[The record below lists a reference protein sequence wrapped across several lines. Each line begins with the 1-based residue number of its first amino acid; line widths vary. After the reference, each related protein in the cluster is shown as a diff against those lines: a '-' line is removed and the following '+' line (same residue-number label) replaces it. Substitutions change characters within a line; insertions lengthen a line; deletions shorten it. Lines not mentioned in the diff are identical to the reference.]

1 VLEVRGLSFEL
12 CLYERRKDNNMA
24 FMHFDESIEMIQ
36 NLEINNYKTKKLYL
50 VDTLGYVLAEDVV
63 ADHNSPEFPTSAM
76 DGYAIIHEDMTLG
89 TLKVGSINPAGSALK
104 EEVIGGTCIKTF
116 TGSLM
121 PHGADTLI
129 PIENVEVDG
138 DEIII
143 KEEVPQGFSVREVGE
158 NYAKGQMLIP
168 KGTKIDFPQIG
179 VMASLNIA
187 NVLVYEKPTVAI
199 ISTGSELLELGE
211 EQTNDSQIRSSNNYI
226 LEAIVNKY
234 DGIPMQLGC
243 IKDDKA
249 SITTAISD
257 ALEKSDIVVTTG
269 GVSVGDF
276 DFVKDVIYELDC
288 DVVFKGV
295 RVKPGQHIMVARKDD
310 KFIIGL
316 PGFAYSSTVTALLY
330 LVPLIEKLQQG
341 KSCLRKVKAKLAEP
355 FVKRAKK
362 AEFTACNINLM
373 QGEYYV
379 DFKDKKVG
387 SSAILT
393 NMLGEVALLAT
404 SEDDRS
410 KDIGDEVTVLLVG

>member
-1 VLEVRGLSFEL
+1 MG
-12 CLYERRKDNNMA
+12 
-24 FMHFDESIEMIQ
+24 FMHFDESIEIIQ
-36 NLEINNYKTKKLYL
+36 NLEISNYKTKKLYL
-50 VDTLGYVLAEDVV
+50 VNALGYVLAEDIV
-63 ADHNSPEFPTSAM
+63 AYHNSPEFPTSAM
-76 DGYAIIHEDMTLG
+76 DGYAIKHKDMALG
-89 TLKVGSINPAGSALK
+89 KLKVRSINPAGSELK
-104 EEVIGGTCIKTF
+104 EEVTEGTCIKTF

-129 PIENVEVDG
+129 PIENVEVNA

-179 VMASLNIA
+179 VMASLNID

-199 ISTGSELLELGE
+199 LSTGSELLELGE

-234 DGIPMQLGC
+234 DGIPIQLGC
-243 IKDDKA
+243 IKDDKET
-249 SITTAISD
+249 ITREIAA
-257 ALEKSDIVVTTG
+257 ALERSDIVVTTG

-276 DFVKDVIYELDC
+276 DFVKDVIYELGC
-288 DVVFKGV
+288 DIVFKGV
-295 RVKPGQHIMVARKDD
+295 RVKPGQHIMVARKKD

-330 LVPLIEKLQQG
+330 LVPIIEKLQHG
-341 KSCLRKVKAKLAEP
+341 KSSLQKVKARLKEP
-355 FVKRAKK
+355 FAKRAKK
-362 AEFTACNINLM
+362 AEFTACNVSLL

-393 NMLGEVALLAT
+393 NMLGDVALLVT
-404 SEDDRS
+404 SEDDTS
-410 KDIGDEVTVLLVG
+410 KDIGDEVAILLLG

>member
-1 VLEVRGLSFEL
+1 
-12 CLYERRKDNNMA
+12 M
-24 FMHFDESIEMIQ
+24 MHFDESIQMIE
-36 NLEINNYKTKKLYL
+36 NLEINNYKIKNLPL
-50 VDTLGYVLAEDVV
+50 MEAQGYILAADIM

-89 TLKVGSINPAGSALK
+89 TLRVGSINPAGSALK

-143 KEEVPQGFSVREVGE
+143 KQEVPQGFSVREPGE
-158 NYAKGQMLIP
+158 NYAKGQLLIS

-211 EQTNDSQIRSSNNYI
+211 EQTNDAQIRSSNNYI
-226 LEAIVNKY
+226 LEAIVKKY
-234 DGIPMQLGC
+234 DGAPLQLGC

-249 SITTAISD
+249 TITKAISD

-276 DFVKDVIYELDC
+276 DFVKDVIYELGC

-330 LVPLIEKLQQG
+330 LVPLIEKLQNG
-341 KSCLRKVKAKLAEP
+341 KSSLAHVKAKLKEP

-362 AEFTACNINLM
+362 AEFTACNISLL

-379 DFKDKKVG
+379 DFKGKKVG

-393 NMLGEVALLAT
+393 NMLGDVALLIT
-404 SEDDRS
+404 SEDDTS
-410 KDIGDEVTVLLVG
+410 KEIGDEVTILLFG

>member
-1 VLEVRGLSFEL
+1 
-12 CLYERRKDNNMA
+12 MI
-24 FMHFDESIEMIQ
+24 HFDESIEILED
-36 NLEINNYKTKKLYL
+36 LEINKYKIKTLYL
-50 VDTLGYVLAEDVV
+50 LDALGYVLAEDIV

-76 DGYAIIHEDMTLG
+76 DGYAVIHEDMILG

-104 EEVIGGTCIKTF
+104 DEVIGGTCIKTF

-121 PHGADTLI
+121 PKGADTLI

-138 DEIII
+138 EDIII

-158 NYAKGQMLIP
+158 NYSKGQLLIP

-179 VMASLNIA
+179 VMSSLNIA

-199 ISTGSELLELGE
+199 LSTGSELLELGE
-211 EQTNDSQIRSSNNYI
+211 EQTNDAQIRSSNNYI
-226 LEAIVNKY
+226 LEAIVKKY
-234 DGIPMQLGC
+234 DGIPLQLGC
-243 IKDDKA
+243 IKDDK
-249 SITTAISD
+249 SNITKAVSD

-276 DFVKDVIYELDC
+276 DFVKDVIVELGC

-330 LVPLIEKLQQG
+330 VVPLIEKLQHG
-341 KSCLRKVKAKLAEP
+341 KCSLRKIKAKLKEP
-355 FVKRAKK
+355 FVKRTKK
-362 AEFTACNINLM
+362 AEFTACNVSLM
-373 QGEYYV
+373 HGEYYV
-379 DFKDKKVG
+379 DFKGKKTG
-387 SSAILT
+387 TSAILT
-393 NMLGEVALLAT
+393 NMLGDVALLVTA
-404 SEDDRS
+404 EDDSS
-410 KDIGDEVTVLLVG
+410 KEVGDEVFILLFN

>member
-1 VLEVRGLSFEL
+1 
-12 CLYERRKDNNMA
+12 MI
-24 FMHFDESIEMIQ
+24 HFDESIEMIQ
-36 NLEINNYKTKKLYL
+36 NLEINNYKIKKLYL
-50 VDTLGYVLAEDVV
+50 VDALGYVLAEDVV

-89 TLKVGSINPAGSALK
+89 RLNIASINPAGSSLK

-121 PHGADTLI
+121 PKGADTLI

-138 DEIII
+138 DDIII

-158 NYAKGQMLIP
+158 NYFKGQLLIP

-179 VMASLNIA
+179 VMSSLNIA
-187 NVLVYEKPTVAI
+187 NVLVYEKPIVAI
-199 ISTGSELLELGE
+199 LSTGSELLELGE
-211 EQTNDSQIRSSNNYI
+211 EQTNDAQIRSSNNYI
-226 LEAIVNKY
+226 LEAIVKKY

-243 IKDDKA
+243 IKDDKT
-249 SITTAISD
+249 SITKAVSG

-276 DFVKDVIYELDC
+276 DFVKDVIVEIGC

-295 RVKPGQHIMVARKDD
+295 RVKPGQHIMLARKGD

-330 LVPLIEKLQQG
+330 VVPLIEKLQHG
-341 KSCLRKVKAKLAEP
+341 KCSLRKIKAKLKEP
-355 FVKRAKK
+355 FIKRAKK
-362 AEFTACNINLM
+362 AEFTACNVSLM

-379 DFKDKKVG
+379 DFKGKKVG
-387 SSAILT
+387 TSAILT
-393 NMLGEVALLAT
+393 NMLDDVALLVT
-404 SEDDRS
+404 SEDDSS
-410 KDIGDEVTVLLVG
+410 KETGDEVTVLLFD

>member
-1 VLEVRGLSFEL
+1 
-12 CLYERRKDNNMA
+12 MI
-24 FMHFDESIEMIQ
+24 HFDESIQIIQ
-36 NLEINNYKTKKLYL
+36 DLEINNYKTKKLYL
-50 VDTLGYVLAEDVV
+50 VDALGYVLAEDVI

-249 SITTAISD
+249 TITKEISA

-276 DFVKDVIYELDC
+276 DFVKDVIYELGC

-330 LVPLIEKLQQG
+330 LIPLIEKLQQG
-341 KSCLRKVKAKLAEP
+341 KGALHKVKAKLKEP
-355 FVKRAKK
+355 FIKRAKK
-362 AEFTACNINLM
+362 AEFTACNVSLI
-373 QGEYYV
+373 QGEYYI
-379 DFKDKKVG
+379 DFKGKKVG

-393 NMLGEVALLAT
+393 NMLGEAALLVT
-404 SEDDRS
+404 SEDDTS
-410 KDIGDEVTVLLVG
+410 KEVGDTVSVLLFG

>member
-1 VLEVRGLSFEL
+1 
-12 CLYERRKDNNMA
+12 M
-24 FMHFDESIEMIQ
+24 MHFDESIQMIE
-36 NLEINNYKTKKLYL
+36 NLEINNYKIKNLPL
-50 VDTLGYVLAEDVV
+50 LEAQGYVLAVDIV

-89 TLKVGSINPAGSALK
+89 TLRVGSINPAGSALK
-104 EEVIGGTCIKTF
+104 DEVIGGTCIKTF

-129 PIENVEVDG
+129 PIENVEVEG
-138 DEIII
+138 DEIVI
-143 KEEVPQGFSVREVGE
+143 KQEVPQGFSVREPGE
-158 NYAKGQMLIP
+158 NYAKGQLLIP

-187 NVLVYEKPTVAI
+187 TVLVYKKPTVAI
-199 ISTGSELLELGE
+199 ISTGSELLELGQ
-211 EQTNDSQIRSSNNYI
+211 EQTNDAQIRSSNNYI
-226 LEAIVNKY
+226 LEAIVKKY
-234 DGIPMQLGC
+234 DGVPLQRGC
-243 IKDDKA
+243 IKDDKET
-249 SITTAISD
+249 ITREITE

-276 DFVKDVIYELDC
+276 DFVKDVIREIGC

-295 RVKPGQHIMVARKDD
+295 RVKPGQHIMVARKGD

-341 KSCLRKVKAKLAEP
+341 KCSLHTVKAKLKEP

-362 AEFTACNINLM
+362 AEFTACNVSLI

-393 NMLGEVALLAT
+393 NMLGDVALLIT
-404 SEDDRS
+404 SEDDTS
-410 KDIGDEVTVLLVG
+410 KEIGDEVSILLFG

>member
-1 VLEVRGLSFEL
+1 
-12 CLYERRKDNNMA
+12 MI
-24 FMHFDESIEMIQ
+24 HFDESIQMIE
-36 NLEINNYKTKKLYL
+36 NLEIHNYKIKNLPL
-50 VDTLGYVLAEDVV
+50 MEAQGYVLAEDII

-76 DGYAIIHEDMTLG
+76 DGYAFQYDDMALG
-89 TLKVGSINPAGSALK
+89 RLKIASINPAGSALK
-104 EEVIGGTCIKTF
+104 EDVIGGTCIKTF

-129 PIENVEVDG
+129 PIENVEVEG

-158 NYAKGQMLIP
+158 NYAKGKLLIS

-187 NVLVYEKPTVAI
+187 NILVYEKPTVAI
-199 ISTGSELLELGE
+199 LSTGSELLELGV
-211 EQTNDSQIRSSNNYI
+211 EQTNDAQIRSSNNYI
-226 LEAIVNKY
+226 LEAIVKKY
-234 DGIPMQLGC
+234 DGTPIQLGC

-276 DFVKDVIYELDC
+276 DFVKDVIRELGC

-295 RVKPGQHIMVARKDD
+295 RIKPGQHIMVAKKED

-330 LVPLIEKLQQG
+330 LIPLIEKFQHG
-341 KSCLRKVKAKLAEP
+341 KCAIRKVKATLKEP

-362 AEFTACNINLM
+362 AEFTACNISLL

-379 DFKDKKVG
+379 DFKGKKVG

-393 NMLGEVALLAT
+393 NMLGDVALLVT
-404 SEDDRS
+404 SEDDTS
-410 KDIGDEVTVLLVG
+410 KEIGDKVSVLLFG

>member
-1 VLEVRGLSFEL
+1 
-12 CLYERRKDNNMA
+12 MA

-50 VDTLGYVLAEDVV
+50 VDTLGYVLAEDVI

-129 PIENVEVDG
+129 PIENVEVEG

-249 SITTAISD
+249 TITTAISD

-276 DFVKDVIYELDC
+276 DFVKDVIYELGC

-341 KSCLRKVKAKLAEP
+341 RSSLRKVKAKLAEP

-362 AEFTACNINLM
+362 AEFTACNINLI

-393 NMLGEVALLAT
+393 NMLGNVALLAT
-404 SEDDRS
+404 SEDDIS
-410 KDIGDEVTVLLVG
+410 KDIGDEVTVLLVD

>member
-1 VLEVRGLSFEL
+1 
-12 CLYERRKDNNMA
+12 MI
-24 FMHFDESIEMIQ
+24 HFDESIEMIQ
-36 NLEINNYKTKKLYL
+36 NLEINKYKTKKLYL
-50 VDTLGYVLAEDVV
+50 VDALGYVLAEDIV

-158 NYAKGQMLIP
+158 NYAKGQLLIP

-179 VMASLNIA
+179 VMASLNISS
-187 NVLVYEKPTVAI
+187 VLVYEKPTVAI
-199 ISTGSELLELGE
+199 LSTGSELLELGE
-211 EQTNDSQIRSSNNYI
+211 EQTNDAQIRSSNNYI
-226 LEAIVNKY
+226 LEAIVKKY
-234 DGIPMQLGC
+234 DGVPMQLGC

-249 SITTAISD
+249 SITKAVSD

-276 DFVKDVIYELDC
+276 DFVKDVIVELGC

-295 RVKPGQHIMVARKDD
+295 RVKPGQHIMVARKGD

-330 LVPLIEKLQQG
+330 VVPLIEKLQQG
-341 KSCLRKVKAKLAEP
+341 KCSLRKVKAILKEA
-355 FVKRAKK
+355 FIKRAKK

-393 NMLGEVALLAT
+393 NMLGNVALLVT
-404 SEDDRS
+404 SEDDSS
-410 KDIGDEVTVLLVG
+410 KETGDEVTVLLLG

>member
-1 VLEVRGLSFEL
+1 
-12 CLYERRKDNNMA
+12 M
-24 FMHFDESIEMIQ
+24 MHFDESIQMIE
-36 NLEINNYKTKKLYL
+36 NLEINNYKIKNLPL
-50 VDTLGYVLAEDVV
+50 MEAQGYVLAADVV

-89 TLKVGSINPAGSALK
+89 TLRVGSINPAGSALK

-143 KEEVPQGFSVREVGE
+143 KEEVPQGFSVREPGE
-158 NYAKGQMLIP
+158 NYAEGQLLIP

-187 NVLVYEKPTVAI
+187 EVLVYEKPTVAI

-211 EQTNDSQIRSSNNYI
+211 EQTNDAQIRSSNNYI
-226 LEAIVNKY
+226 LEAIVKKY
-234 DGIPMQLGC
+234 DGVPLQLGC
-243 IKDDKA
+243 IKDDK
-249 SITTAISD
+249 STITREISA
-257 ALEKSDIVVTTG
+257 ALKKSDIVVTTG

-276 DFVKDVIYELDC
+276 DFVKDVIYELGC

-295 RVKPGQHIMVARKDD
+295 RVKPGQHIMVARKED

-330 LVPLIEKLQQG
+330 LVPLIEKLQYG
-341 KSCLRKVKAKLAEP
+341 KSSLCQVKAKLGEP
-355 FVKRAKK
+355 FIKRAKK
-362 AEFTACNINLM
+362 AEFTACNVSLR

-379 DFKDKKVG
+379 DFKGKKVG

-393 NMLGEVALLAT
+393 NMRGDVAILMTA
-404 SEDDRS
+404 
-410 KDIGDEVTVLLVG
+410 

>member
-1 VLEVRGLSFEL
+1 
-12 CLYERRKDNNMA
+12 M
-24 FMHFDESIEMIQ
+24 MHFDESIQMIE
-36 NLEINNYKTKKLYL
+36 NLEINSYKTKELYL
-50 VDTLGYVLAEDVV
+50 VDALGYILAEDIV

-89 TLKVGSINPAGSALK
+89 TLKIGSINPAGSALK

-129 PIENVEVDG
+129 PIENVEVQG
-138 DEIII
+138 DEIVI

-158 NYAKGQMLIP
+158 NYAKGQLLIA
-168 KGTKIDFPQIG
+168 KGTKIDFPQVG
-179 VMASLNIA
+179 VLASLNIA
-187 NVLVYEKPTVAI
+187 NVLVYEKPTVSI
-199 ISTGSELLELGE
+199 ISTGSELLELGV
-211 EQTNDSQIRSSNNYI
+211 EQTNDAQIRSSNNYI
-226 LEAIVNKY
+226 LEAIVKKY
-234 DGIPMQLGC
+234 DGVPLQLGC

-249 SITTAISD
+249 TITREISD
-257 ALEKSDIVVTTG
+257 ALQKSDIVVTTG

-276 DFVKDVIYELDC
+276 DFVKDVIYELGC

-295 RVKPGQHIMVARKDD
+295 RVKPGQHIMVARKGD

-341 KSCLRKVKAKLAEP
+341 KSSLAYVKAKLKEP
-355 FVKRAKK
+355 FIKRAKK
-362 AEFTACNINLM
+362 AEFTACNVTLL

-379 DFKDKKVG
+379 DFKGKKVG

-393 NMLGEVALLAT
+393 NMLGDVALLVTA
-404 SEDDRS
+404 EDDTS
-410 KDIGDEVTVLLVG
+410 KDVGDEVTVLLFG

>member
-1 VLEVRGLSFEL
+1 ML
-12 CLYERRKDNNMA
+12 
-24 FMHFDESIEMIQ
+24 HFDESIEMIQ

-50 VDTLGYVLAEDVV
+50 VDALGYVLAEDVV
-63 ADHNSPEFPTSAM
+63 ADHNSPEYPTSAM

-104 EEVIGGTCIKTF
+104 DEVIGGTCIKTF

-121 PHGADTLI
+121 PKGADTLI

-138 DEIII
+138 DDIII

-158 NYAKGQMLIP
+158 NYSKGQLLIP

-179 VMASLNIA
+179 VMSSLNIA

-199 ISTGSELLELGE
+199 LSTGSELLELGE
-211 EQTNDSQIRSSNNYI
+211 EQTNDAQIRSSNNYI
-226 LEAIVNKY
+226 LEAMVTKY

-249 SITTAISD
+249 SITKAVSD

-276 DFVKDVIYELDC
+276 DFVKDVIVELGC

-330 LVPLIEKLQQG
+330 VVPLIEKLQQG
-341 KSCLRKVKAKLAEP
+341 KCSLRKVKAILKEA
-355 FVKRAKK
+355 FIKRAKK
-362 AEFTACNINLM
+362 AEFTACNISLI

-393 NMLGEVALLAT
+393 NMLGNVALLVT
-404 SEDDRS
+404 SEDDTS
-410 KDIGDEVTVLLVG
+410 KDIGDEVSVLLFG

>member
-1 VLEVRGLSFEL
+1 
-12 CLYERRKDNNMA
+12 MA

-63 ADHNSPEFPTSAM
+63 ADHSSPEFPTSAM

-234 DGIPMQLGC
+234 DGLPKQLGC

-249 SITTAISD
+249 TITTAISD

-276 DFVKDVIYELDC
+276 DFVKDVIYELGC

-341 KSCLRKVKAKLAEP
+341 KSSLCKIKAKLAEP

-362 AEFTACNINLM
+362 AEFTACNASLI

-393 NMLGEVALLAT
+393 NMLGEVALLVT
-404 SEDDRS
+404 SEDDTS
-410 KDIGDEVTVLLVG
+410 KEIGDEVTVLFLG

>member
-1 VLEVRGLSFEL
+1 ML
-12 CLYERRKDNNMA
+12 
-24 FMHFDESIEMIQ
+24 HFDESIEMIQ
-36 NLEINNYKTKKLYL
+36 NLQINNYRTKKLYL
-50 VDTLGYVLAEDVV
+50 LDALGYVLAEDIV

-76 DGYAIIHEDMTLG
+76 DGYAIIHEDMALG
-89 TLKVGSINPAGSALK
+89 RLKVDSINPAGSALIN
-104 EEVIGGTCIKTF
+104 EVIGGTCIKTF

-143 KEEVPQGFSVREVGE
+143 KEEVSQGYSVREVGE

-179 VMASLNIA
+179 VISSLNIA
-187 NVLVYEKPTVAI
+187 NVFVYEKPIVAI
-199 ISTGSELLELGE
+199 LSTGSELLSLGE
-211 EQTNDSQIRSSNNYI
+211 AQTNDSQIRSSNNYI
-226 LEAIVNKY
+226 LEAIVRKY
-234 DGIPMQLGC
+234 DAVPMQLGC
-243 IKDDKA
+243 IKDDKEN
-249 SITTAISD
+249 ITKEVLN
-257 ALEKSDIVVTTG
+257 ALDKSDIVVTTG

-276 DFVKDVIYELDC
+276 DFVKDVIYELGC

-295 RVKPGQHIMVARKDD
+295 RVKPGQHIVVARKGD
-310 KFIIGL
+310 KFVVGL

-341 KSCLRKVKAKLAEP
+341 KSSLRKVKARLKEP

-362 AEFTACNINLM
+362 AEFTACNVSLL
-373 QGEYYV
+373 QGEYYI
-379 DFKDKKVG
+379 DFKDKKIG

-393 NMLGEVALLAT
+393 NMLGDVALLCT
-404 SEDDRS
+404 SEDDTS
-410 KDIGDEVTVLLVG
+410 KEIGDEVSILLFG